1 MAMPKPGS
9 QIARLGL
16 VALFVLTWSSAFPAA
31 KIAVHLAPI
40 ALFLGARF
48 FVAGAL
54 LLCWA
59 WSAGELRR
67 GLPWFTLA
75 WLGVLNQAGYQGLA
89 WLGAARISAGLA
101 TIIASL
107 SPITVACLAVPLLG
121 ERMSWR
127 KAAGLLL
134 GCAGAAWVVRDRVQ
148 VSGEDP
154 IGVLLVFGAL
164 AAMTAGTLAFKRAA
178 PVASLAVAVGGQ
190 QVAAGAFLLMLSA
203 FTENPATVQTGPA
216 LVLTYLWVTVVV
228 SIGAL
233 LLWFLL
239 LKRGSA
245 SSASALHFLMPP
257 VGLLMSW
264 AVLGERLHPADL
276 LGVMPIA
283 AGIWLVTRPV
293 AAPR

>member
-148 VSGEDP
+148 VSGGHTGLQAGGTRGQPRRGGGRPAGRSGRVPADAERVHRKPRHGADRSRAGADLSVGNRG
-154 IGVLLVFGAL
+154 GVDRRV
-164 AAMTAGTLAFKRAA
+164 AAVVPAAEAGQRQQCQRAA
-178 PVASLAVAVGGQ
+178 FPD
-190 QVAAGAFLLMLSA
+190 AAG
-203 FTENPATVQTGPA
+203 
-216 LVLTYLWVTVVV
+216 
-228 SIGAL
+228 
-233 LLWFLL
+233 
-239 LKRGSA
+239 R
-245 SSASALHFLMPP
+245 
-257 VGLLMSW
+257 
-264 AVLGERLHPADL
+264 PADE
-276 LGVMPIA
+276 LGR
-283 AGIWLVTRPV
+283 AGGA
-293 AAPR
+293 AAPRTCWA